1 MRPAV
6 PPSFLPSLL
15 NCFFAPLKATHVSNF
30 ARGGEW
36 QRHRERVRWSS
47 SSDGESDGIE
57 RVNKTFYRCRTSSSK
72 HWGAEV
78 HWSLL
83 NIQHC
88 QCNLRAATFS
98 VKCADSCSLEQN
110 HTVQMSCKCVSAWA
124 ATFTLQCIFNSN
136 TNMTTLCLCKE
147 TRLYIT
153 VFMLPCDNNKWLI
166 QPNMN

>member
-6 PPSFLPSLL
+6 PPSSLDPSFLSSLL
-15 NCFFAPLKATHVSNF
+15 NCFFAPLKATHVTNF

-36 QRHRERVRWSS
+36 QHHRERVRWSN

-57 RVNKTFYRCRTSSSK
+57 RVNKTFYRCRTSSLK
-72 HWGAEV
+72 HGGAEV

-110 HTVQMSCKCVSAWA
+110 HTVQMSQWRREDSVAEKESL
-124 ATFTLQCIFNSN
+124 LQEVIHSEKLNGAFRRA
-136 TNMTTLCLCKE
+136 E
-147 TRLYIT
+147 AE
-153 VFMLPCDNNKWLI
+153 LP
-166 QPNMN
+166 

>member
-6 PPSFLPSLL
+6 PPSSLDPSFLPSLL

-72 HWGAEV
+72 HGGAEV

-110 HTVQMSCKCVSAWA
+110 HTVQMSCKCASAWT
-124 ATFTLQCIFNSN
+124 ATFTLHS
-136 TNMTTLCLCKE
+136 
-147 TRLYIT
+147 
-153 VFMLPCDNNKWLI
+153 VFLTQIRIWQRWVCVKKPDFTFQSSCYHVT
-166 QPNMN
+166 Q

>member
-6 PPSFLPSLL
+6 PPSSLDPSFLPSLL
-15 NCFFAPLKATHVSNF
+15 SCFFAPLKATHVSNF

-83 NIQHC
+83 NMQHC
-88 QCNLRAATFS
+88 QQCNLRTATFS
-98 VKCADSCSLEQN
+98 EKCADSCSLEQN
-110 HTVQMSCKCVSAWA
+110 HMVQMSCKCVSAWA
-124 ATFTLQCIFNSN
+124 AKFTPRSLFSNQIRIWRHCVCVKKPDFTLQCSSYHV
-136 TNMTTLCLCKE
+136 T
-147 TRLYIT
+147 
-153 VFMLPCDNNKWLI
+153 
-166 QPNMN
+166 Q

>member
-6 PPSFLPSLL
+6 PPSSLYPSFLPSLL
-15 NCFFAPLKATHVSNF
+15 DSFFFPLKATHVSNF

-36 QRHRERVRWSS
+36 QRHRERARWSS
-47 SSDGESDGIE
+47 SSYGKSDGIQ

-72 HWGAEV
+72 RWGAEV

-88 QCNLRAATFS
+88 QQCNLCTATFS
-98 VKCADSCSLEQN
+98 ANCADSCSLEQN

-124 ATFTLQCIFNSN
+124 AKFTLHSVFWNQIWIWRC
-136 TNMTTLCLCKE
+136 CLCMWVVRK
-147 TRLYIT
+147 
-153 VFMLPCDNNKWLI
+153 
-166 QPNMN
+166 